1 MTEYFSL
8 FLDSSN
14 DSYLV
19 PILLTVL
26 LQDGNDVNELVNGI
40 SQQILTIS
48 QQLLLTQAVFL
59 LDVSDRFGK
68 I

>member
-14 DSYLV
+14 GSYLV